1 MAKNQTGQDVNI
13 FSEKYNY
20 LLDLYNSEQD
30 KVKFLQNEYMNLLN
44 GLSNYVNNGEEII
57 IKLGKMWDLNPILK
71 TNFEMA
77 EPEFPEIEP
86 INESDLFTENS

>member
-1 MAKNQTGQDVNI
+1 
-13 FSEKYNY
+13 
-20 LLDLYNSEQD
+20 
-30 KVKFLQNEYMNLLN
+30 
-44 GLSNYVNNGEEII
+44 
-57 IKLGKMWDLNPILK
+57 MWDLNPILK